1 MHLRHLVLPAALS
14 MALSSPVFAAEDASR
29 FLLTPALMQKL
40 KAAEP
45 DLKKLKAVDEQ
56 DDDDGAESIEEY
68 MKAIDRHPGAK
79 AVLARHGLTS
89 RDVAYAAHA
98 MLHAGMYV
106 AMEKLMDKKKG
117 DALFASYTKE
127 QKANIALM
135 RTMAPATHAR
145 ERGAA
150 APAR

>member
-45 DLKKLKAVDEQ
+45 DLNKLKTADD
-56 DDDDGAESIEEY
+56 DDDDGAESIEDY
-68 MKAIDRHPGAK
+68 MKAIDRHPGAR

-89 RDVAYAAHA
+89 RDVAYATHA

-106 AMEKLMDKKKG
+106 AMENLMDKKKG
-117 DALFASYTKE
+117 AALFASYTKE

-135 RTMAPATHAR
+135 RTMAPATQTR
-145 ERGAA
+145 ERGSAA
-150 APAR
+150 HAR